1 MWRGAGAGLNR
12 QALVPE
18 VKEARDGAW
27 ELEHPSPSFD
37 AVLKAPTD
45 GIERRDPSMLSFLGV
60 YLD

>member
-1 MWRGAGAGLNR
+1 MWRGTGAGLNR

-18 VKEARDGAW
+18 VKEARDGAR

-37 AVLKAPTD
+37 AALKALTD
-45 GIERRDPSMLSFLGV
+45 GIDRRDPSMLSFLGA